1 MEEKRED
8 GRKHNGGRREGAGRP
23 KMQLIDRRLQRRLYC
38 TQEEYDWVLEQLDK
52 RRAKKGVPLR
62 SRRNDQRKKIIT

>member
-1 MEEKRED
+1 MEEKKED
-8 GRKHNGGRREGAGRP
+8 GRKRNGGRRPGAGRP

-52 RRAKKGVPLR
+52 RRAKKGEPLR
-62 SRRNDQRKKIIT
+62 SMRNDKNKKIIT

>member
-1 MEEKRED
+1 
-8 GRKHNGGRREGAGRP
+8 
-23 KMQLIDRRLQRRLYC
+23 MQLIDRRLQRRLYC

-52 RRAKKGVPLR
+52 RRAKKGEPLR

>member
-1 MEEKRED
+1 MEEKKED
-8 GRKHNGGRREGAGRP
+8 GRKRNGGRRPGAGRP

-52 RRAKKGVPLR
+52 RRAKKGEPLR
-62 SRRNDQRKKIIT
+62 STRNDKNKKIIT